1 MKQKCPGQGHKV
13 FILKCL
19 ADRQSGVPPIVI
31 GVARRFP
38 SCPPSS
44 SSSHLLI
51 TLFPFPHPSP
61 PSSLFIRLL
70 SSTFLKMGCVQS
82 SAVDEE
88 AKARSCSPSFLPLRS
103 AAYASSPLPLPQEM
117 KKLRA
122 SSGGIRSWRR
132 TKLRCCCSAQA
143 SRARCDPFIPTC
155 LHRTIHDKI
164 IPPSHHP
171 SPRYSSR

>member
-1 MKQKCPGQGHKV
+1 MPWAGTQGIYFEV
-13 FILKCL
+13 FGRPAKWCSTNCNRRRKAVSFLSSILIL
-19 ADRQSGVPPIVI
+19 ISSPHHSLSLSTS
-31 GVARRFP
+31 FP
-38 SCPPSS
+38 S
-44 SSSHLLI
+44 
-51 TLFPFPHPSP
+51 LFF
-61 PSSLFIRLL
+61 FFTRLL

-88 AKARSCSPSFLPLRS
+88 AKARSCSPSFLTLRS